1 MSPRFG
7 VRAATF
13 ACGAAAVA
21 VLSAQVGQ
29 RTFRSSVDVVT
40 FGVSVVDKKGNYLTD
55 LSEGDF
61 EVYEDGKK
69 QALQLFVPCDA
80 RPGLEAGARVPAELH
95 LGALLDISGSMDEDM
110 RFARDAAVKFL
121 NILQEARDLTLVE
134 FDTEV
139 RVSRYSQSEF
149 GRLVERIRTRK
160 AEGNTALWDAMAV
173 YLDGASQ
180 QEGRKI
186 LVLYTDGG
194 DNASSLP
201 FGDLLNLLKASDVT
215 VHAIGFLE
223 HQSTGVGLDQ
233 RARLQRMAEVTG
245 GQAFFPTSMRDLD
258 RAYAKVAAEID
269 AQYSMGYVSTN
280 PKTDG
285 AWRKVEIRVT
295 RPGLTGIK
303 VRSRQGYYAP
313 LMPYKRS
320 PGA

>member
-1 MSPRFG
+1 MSTRLG
-7 VRAATF
+7 VNAAT
-13 ACGAAAVA
+13 AVVCAAALA
-21 VLSAQVGQ
+21 VLSAQGGQ
-29 RTFRSSVDVVT
+29 RTFRSGVDMVT
-40 FGVSVVDKKGNYLTD
+40 FGVTVVDKKGNYLTD

-61 EVYEDGKK
+61 EAYEDGKK
-69 QALQLFVPCDA
+69 QALQFFVPCDA
-80 RPGLEAGARVPAELH
+80 QPGRDAAARVPAELH

-110 RFARDAAVKFL
+110 RFARSAAIKFL
-121 NILQEARDLTLVE
+121 NSLKEARDFTLVD

-149 GRLVERIRTRK
+149 GRLVERIRSRK
-160 AEGNTALWDAMAV
+160 AEGNTALWDATAV

-201 FGDLLNLLKASDVT
+201 FGDLLGLLKASDTT
-215 VHAIGFLE
+215 VHVIGLLQ
-223 HQSTGVGLDQ
+223 HQSPAVQLDL
-233 RARLQRMAEVTG
+233 RSRLQRMAEVTG
-245 GQAFFPTSMRDLD
+245 GQAFFPVSMRDLD
-258 RAYAKVAAEID
+258 GVYARVAAEID
-269 AQYSMGYVSTN
+269 AQYSMGYVSANT
-280 PKTDG
+280 KTDG

-303 VRSRQGYYAP
+303 VRTRQGYYAP
-313 LMPYKRS
+313 LRPYKEF